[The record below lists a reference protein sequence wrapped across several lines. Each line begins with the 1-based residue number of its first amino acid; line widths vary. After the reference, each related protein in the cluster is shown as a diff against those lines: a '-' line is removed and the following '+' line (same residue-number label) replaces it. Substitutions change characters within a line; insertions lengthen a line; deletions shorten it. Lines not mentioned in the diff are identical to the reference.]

1 MLNPER
7 VILNL
12 VQNLQGRLV
21 SASHETLKRVQGDN
35 TTSIATAFWTVIA
48 GLRIETKFGR
58 ILLGRFLP
66 LFFGES
72 LFQSLRPAVQLQ
84 QPALRLP

>member
-35 TTSIATAFWTVIA
+35 KTGIVTASCEIIA
-48 GLRIETKFGR
+48 GLRKYYIRNEVGN
-58 ILLGRFLP
+58 
-66 LFFGES
+66 
-72 LFQSLRPAVQLQ
+72 
-84 QPALRLP
+84 

>member
-12 VQNLQGRLV
+12 VQNLQGRLG

-35 TTSIATAFWTVIA
+35 KTRIVNAFWAIIA
-48 GLRIETKFGR
+48 GLGLI
-58 ILLGRFLP
+58 
-66 LFFGES
+66 
-72 LFQSLRPAVQLQ
+72 
-84 QPALRLP
+84 

>member
-35 TTSIATAFWTVIA
+35 KTGIVTAFWAIIA
-48 GLRIETKFGR
+48 GLRLYMK
-58 ILLGRFLP
+58 
-66 LFFGES
+66 
-72 LFQSLRPAVQLQ
+72 
-84 QPALRLP
+84 